1 MAYLKSLPV
10 ELRYLSIC
18 VPGLKILSGLWNSC
32 RNWCVDHIFMLQRA
46 GVCLAV
52 SRLSCTL
59 PLSMGRLPGITFLVP
74 AQTFASHFPLV
85 STSPG
90 LLSHHSVHSARLLF
104 PQYCCWE
111 KHPPLKDDFLTPL
124 LTSSQ
129 EISTLK
135 ANQKSTELPIAHLP
149 ILSFPRTLLP
159 LCIQI
164 AVIPQSLFCATSL
177 ALGLYEYLSPM
188 MMN

>member
-1 MAYLKSLPV
+1 MAYLKSSPV

-135 ANQKSTELPIAHLP
+135 ANQKKYWTAHCSPSNSFLSTDSAAPVYSNCCNP
-149 ILSFPRTLLP
+149 SKSIL
-159 LCIQI
+159 CH
-164 AVIPQSLFCATSL
+164 
-177 ALGLYEYLSPM
+177 
-188 MMN
+188 